1 MELFTI
7 NSFTIY
13 LLRSSLLVAE
23 DKVLNEAEVFPAT
36 MVPTNNG
43 TGI

>member
-7 NSFTIY
+7 NSFIKY

-23 DKVLNEAEVFPAT
+23 DTVLNEAEVFPVT
-36 MVPTNNG
+36 MVPTNKG
-43 TGI
+43 TRI